1 MKGVIYMDMNN
12 LYKLRKTIPEYIPST
27 IKPSNIIETVE
38 YMRIVREEIASS
50 YKNKSSKIES

>member
-1 MKGVIYMDMNN
+1 MDMNN

-27 IKPSNIIETVE
+27 IKPSKIIETVE

-50 YKNKSSKIES
+50 YKNKSSKIEF